1 MQGWKIGAFM
11 LCCGA
16 MPVCAQAMTVS
27 DWVQRM
33 EALKARG
40 SAAKGS
46 PELMALQTEVA
57 SAAVRYRAQIKE
69 AKEKAQRPR
78 ACPPVRVSLSSEDLM
93 LEFRKLP
100 PASYAGEVSV
110 AFGEV
115 MDKRYPCGE
124 GQEVAP
130 PRKAPTI

>member
-1 MQGWKIGAFM
+1 MRNWKIGAFI

-57 SAAVRYRAQIKE
+57 SAAVRYRAQIRE
-69 AKEKAQRPR
+69 AKAKARAPR
-78 ACPPVRVSLSSEDLM
+78 ACPPERVSLSSEDLM

-115 MDKRYPCGE
+115 MDKRYPCGQGE
-124 GQEVAP
+124 QVAP

>member
-1 MQGWKIGAFM
+1 MRRWKMGAFM
-11 LCCGA
+11 LCCVA
-16 MPVCAQAMTVS
+16 MPVGAQAMTAA

-57 SAAVRYRAQIKE
+57 SAAVRYRAQIRE

-78 ACPPVRVSLSSEDLM
+78 ACPPKRVSLSSEDLM

-110 AFGEV
+110 AFGKV

-124 GQEVAP
+124 GEEFTP